1 MHITCI
7 FRPVRK
13 IRNLCP
19 ANPRHGIRVR
29 LTRHT
34 DNALRALIYL
44 GIHAAEGPARITD
57 IARRMGM
64 SQDHLAKVIARLAQL
79 GYVETLRGRDGGVRL
94 AQTPTN
100 INVGAVVR
108 ATEDNLDLVE
118 CFDPATNQCPIAPAC
133 ALAPALDEALQAF
146 LAVLDRYTLADL
158 TAKPRALTRLLTT

>member
-1 MHITCI
+1 M
-7 FRPVRK
+7 
-13 IRNLCP
+13 
-19 ANPRHGIRVR
+19 R

-34 DNALRALIYL
+34 DYALRALIYL
-44 GIHAAEGPARITD
+44 GIQSEGPPARISD

-79 GYVETLRGRDGGVRL
+79 GYVETIRGRDGGARL
-94 AQTPTN
+94 AKRPAQ

-108 ATEDNLDLVE
+108 ATEDNLALVE

-146 LAVLDRYTLADL
+146 FSVLDRYTLADL
-158 TAKPRALTRLLTT
+158 VAKPRAIARLLVA